1 MSFIPRFP
9 TWFHCVPCHRGEL
22 FRYQSRVICTSAK
35 TWKSSKCLSSTYV
48 WFLTVQSLWFKK
60 GLQDCVLYILGT
72 VCSNSRVFI
81 MASPFSPPLP
91 LSPSSR
97 LGDLPNWTTL
107 QEIRNFF
114 DLNTNHKS
122 PSLPLVIDYQPKG
135 CYREGRQKMTGLFP
149 KTFGVVKSVDRKD
162 PDIDQIFS
170 ECKNLAENEGYEIFA
185 IQVKT
190 ETVLTYQKWFSTK
203 KERNLIGSSSL
214 KSFISTVNKR
224 PFWGLCY
231 FCFIYR
237 SYFQM
242 GSGLWLTMN
251 HPSFSDSPILELN
264 RCWTLLLLNGVQ
276 KPFLS
281 TLSSEYQQMYDIC
294 KWEGSRLCKVWQ
306 ILEMHRRWWTWCW
319 KRQSNQFRLLRVKS
333 WSCYLW
339 LTLFNISYNI
349 IIQYL

>member
-1 MSFIPRFP
+1 MRAMKSL
-9 TWFHCVPCHRGEL
+9 L
-22 FRYQSRVICTSAK
+22 FRWKLKLSLLIENDFQAKKKETWLGLAHWNHLSAQSISDHFEDFV
-35 TWKSSKCLSSTYV
+35 
-48 WFLTVQSLWFKK
+48 
-60 GLQDCVLYILGT
+60 
-72 VCSNSRVFI
+72 
-81 MASPFSPPLP
+81 
-91 LSPSSR
+91 
-97 LGDLPNWTTL
+97 
-107 QEIRNFF
+107 
-114 DLNTNHKS
+114 
-122 PSLPLVIDYQPKG
+122 
-135 CYREGRQKMTGLFP
+135 
-149 KTFGVVKSVDRKD
+149 
-162 PDIDQIFS
+162 
-170 ECKNLAENEGYEIFA
+170 IFA
-185 IQVKT
+185 
-190 ETVLTYQKWFSTK
+190 LH
-203 KERNLIGSSSL
+203 
-214 KSFISTVNKR
+214 
-224 PFWGLCY
+224 
-231 FCFIYR
+231 R

-251 HPSFSDSPILELN
+251 HQSFSDSPILELN

>member
-1 MSFIPRFP
+1 MRAMKSL
-9 TWFHCVPCHRGEL
+9 L
-22 FRYQSRVICTSAK
+22 FR
-35 TWKSSKCLSSTYV
+35 WKLKLSLLIKND
-48 WFLTVQSLWFKK
+48 F
-60 GLQDCVLYILGT
+60 
-72 VCSNSRVFI
+72 
-81 MASPFSPPLP
+81 
-91 LSPSSR
+91 
-97 LGDLPNWTTL
+97 
-107 QEIRNFF
+107 
-114 DLNTNHKS
+114 
-122 PSLPLVIDYQPKG
+122 QPK
-135 CYREGRQKMTGLFP
+135 
-149 KTFGVVKSVDRKD
+149 
-162 PDIDQIFS
+162 
-170 ECKNLAENEGYEIFA
+170 
-185 IQVKT
+185 
-190 ETVLTYQKWFSTK
+190 K
-203 KERNLIGSSSL
+203 KETWLGLAHWNHLSAQS
-214 KSFISTVNKR
+214 ISDH
-224 PFWGLCY
+224 FWGLCY

-251 HPSFSDSPILELN
+251 HQSFSDSPILELN